1 MVTPTIQH
9 SFELI
14 TNLLKTGQWQQA
26 QEEAS
31 TLLVASPRVA
41 QLWVFLGESLE
52 HQGLEREAWASYD
65 RAWMLDPEA
74 SWVEGVQRRIGD
86 RSRKN
91 LPPWLNELLAVPLV
105 KIVAAMIARNEAET
119 IGLAVERLVPAVDAV
134 FVMDTGSDDNTVKIA
149 QQAGATVYQC
159 EWQDDFAQARNS
171 LSPYFSGFD
180 WVLWVDADEILEEED
195 QHIPRIAAGLFHMT
209 ETPTICR
216 IVQVNHL
223 DGRIESNVDMSR
235 MYPVGRGLRWW
246 GRIHEQIGSDQKGV
260 FGKTFS
266 RPPIRLRL
274 HHWGYEPSV
283 MQKKNKLER
292 NIKLLE
298 ESIKNDPRDIAS
310 MGFLGR
316 ELGLSGRIEESVKCL
331 TQTELLA
338 PEFPT
343 YGRLSEIRSYLIEM
357 LIKLGRLQ
365 EALAVAERLVSQAP
379 EYPSGWYL
387 KGKVELGIAVKMLDE
402 ARSSLGKCQQTY
414 PGYRGIV
421 SVDRSIPDV
430 HAPIA
435 LADVA
440 KLQGKWTEAL
450 ALYQTSLKHRDSKP
464 VNMQIDNMFKEAKG
478 ILENISSDEKPE

>member
-1 MVTPTIQH
+1 MATQTIPD
-9 SFELI
+9 SFEHI
-14 TNLLKTGQWQQA
+14 KNLLKTKQWKDA
-26 QEEAS
+26 QEAAAD
-31 TLLVASPRVA
+31 LLVASPRVA

-52 HQGLEREAWASYD
+52 HQGLAKEAWAAYD

-74 SWVEGVQRRIGD
+74 SWAQSVKTRIED
-86 RSRKN
+86 RSREN
-91 LPPWLNELLAVPLV
+91 LPPWLNDLLSVPYV
-105 KIVAAMIARNEAET
+105 KVVAGMIAKNEEET
-119 IGLAVERLVPAVDAV
+119 IGQAITNLLPAVDAV
-134 FVMDTGSDDNTVKIA
+134 LVMDTGSDDNTVKIA
-149 QQAGATVYQC
+149 QEAGATVYQC
-159 EWQDDFAQARNS
+159 EWKDDFAYARNA
-171 LSPYFSGFD
+171 LSPYLDGFD

-195 QHIPRIAAGLFHMT
+195 QHIPRIAAGLFQTT
-209 ETPTICR
+209 ETPTIFR

-223 DGRIESNVDMSR
+223 DGRIEANVDMSR
-235 MYPVGRGLRWW
+235 MYPLGRGLRWW
-246 GRIHEQIGSDQKGV
+246 GRIHEQIGSDKAGV
-260 FGKTFS
+260 FGQTYL
-266 RPPIRLRL
+266 RPPIRLRV

-283 MQKKNKLER
+283 MQKKQKLER

-298 ESIKNDPRDIAS
+298 ESIKEDPRDIAS

-316 ELGLSGRIEESVKCL
+316 ELGLSGRIEESIRYL
-331 TQTELLA
+331 TRTELLA

-343 YGRLSEIRSYLIEM
+343 YGRVSEVRSYLIEM

-365 EALAVAERLVSQAP
+365 EALAVADRLVSQAP

-402 ARSSLGKCQQTY
+402 ARNSLVKCQQTY

-421 SVDRSIPDV
+421 SVDQSIPDI

-450 ALYQTSLKHRDSKP
+450 ALYQSSLKHRESSP
-464 VNMQIDNMFKEAKG
+464 VNVQIENMRKEARG
-478 ILENISSDEKPE
+478 ILASFETDDKPE